1 MPAIRSAARM
11 RLTVSLPAEVA
22 QYLRSTPNASAVV
35 CEAIEAHRAREL
47 ERRLEQAYREDAA
60 EAERIAREWE
70 QVDAEEP
77 E

>member
-1 MPAIRSAARM
+1 MPAIRSAART

-35 CEAIEAHRAREL
+35 CEAIEAYRVREL
-47 ERRLEQAYREDAA
+47 ERRLEQAYREGAD
-60 EAERIAREWE
+60 ETERIAREWE

-77 E
+77 D